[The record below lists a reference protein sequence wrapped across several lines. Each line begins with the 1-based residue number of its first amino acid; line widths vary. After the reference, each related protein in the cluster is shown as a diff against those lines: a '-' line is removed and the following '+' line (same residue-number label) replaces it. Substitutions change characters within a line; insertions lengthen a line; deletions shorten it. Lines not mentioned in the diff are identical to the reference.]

1 MSDTCF
7 VKLILAKDIN
17 YETLTPLEY
26 LEAKCLNSD
35 CVTIDYNKTLP
46 PGEYVALV
54 EVEWKTYS

>member
-1 MSDTCF
+1 

-35 CVTIDYNKTLP
+35 CVTIDYNKDLP

-54 EVEWKTYS
+54 EVDWKTYSS